1 MAPDNPGFKH
11 SQSPSEARKQHYMTR
26 NRPDEPHAEGG
37 YKGVVYCAT
46 CHAIWDNKHWTL
58 DEPRYQALAIDPA
71 IQAVTCPGCERVERQ
86 EYDGEVTLTSPLI
99 PLNEEAVLGLIY
111 NTERHVRANNPIAR
125 IASLTIS
132 GDTIRVL
139 TITPF
144 LAERIGKELQKA
156 YDGQLK
162 LSHPE
167 RAEFIRVTWI
177 RED

>member
-1 MAPDNPGFKH
+1 
-11 SQSPSEARKQHYMTR
+11 MTR
-26 NRPDEPHAEGG
+26 FRPDEPHVEGG
-37 YKGVVYCAT
+37 PTGIVYCGG

-58 DEPRYQALAIDPA
+58 DEVRYQALASDPA
-71 IQAVTCPGCERVERQ
+71 IQAVQCPGCEKVERQ

-99 PLNEEAVLGLIY
+99 PRNEEAVLGLIY
-111 NTERHVRANNPIAR
+111 NTERHIRSHNPIAR

-132 GDTIRVL
+132 GDTIHVL
-139 TITPF
+139 TVSSF

-162 LSHPE
+162 LSHAE